1 MRKNYVLSV
10 LFLGLVL
17 FGIGGCGGDEDELE
31 SLTGTWE
38 IISINRKTPAEWL
51 LPVLAGEDGSTINV
65 LGRRYETTKVTIKK
79 TNVVFAING
88 SMSWDIDAEVEYGLD
103 GFFIKLT
110 MDTKVTGTYTVSGST
125 VSWAAKA
132 SVDFDWVGVSK
143 ENQQAFDADM
153 KQETRRVEQVL
164 EEDFDVGLV
173 SAIWKLEGDVLT
185 LIEDDGDEA
194 VLSRR

>member
-31 SLTGTWE
+31 TLAGTWE
-38 IISINRKTPAEWL
+38 IISINRETPAEWL
-51 LPVLAGEDGSTINV
+51 LPVLAGEDGSTITV
-65 LGRRYETTKVTIKK
+65 LDRRYETTKVTVKK
-79 TNVVFAING
+79 ANILFAING
-88 SMSWDIDAEVEYGLD
+88 SMSWDIEAEVEYGLD

-110 MDTKVTGTYTVSGST
+110 MDTEVTGTYTVSGAT
-125 VSWAAKA
+125 VSWAADA
-132 SVDFDWVGVSK
+132 SVDFDWLGVSK

-153 KQETRRVEQVL
+153 KQETRRIEQVL

-173 SAIWKLEGDVLT
+173 SAIWKLEGNVLT
-185 LIEDDGDEA
+185 LIEDDGDET